1 MIQSKNPSAIRS
13 QKEITQALLVLM
25 HEYPYDEISV
35 KQILLESKLARKTFY
50 RNFDSKDDVLI
61 SLIRSV
67 IRDYF
72 SVVDSGRADVL
83 TTIFEFAVR
92 NKELLGLLDENGML
106 HIVLQCMNEN
116 LTIHKSGSVSVTNP
130 FICLFEDLDSEY
142 LIALNTGAV
151 WNVISLWVHQGMKE
165 DPEHVKETIRQYLK
179 RMAGQ
184 IR

>member
-13 QKEITQALLVLM
+13 QKEITQALFVLM

-72 SVVDSGRADVL
+72 SVVDSGKADVL
-83 TTIFEFAVR
+83 TAIFEFAVR

-116 LTIHKSGSVSVTNP
+116 LTIHKSGSVSGTNP
-130 FICLFEDLDSEY
+130 FISLFEGLDSEY

-165 DPEHVKETIRQYLK
+165 APEHVKETIRQYLK

>member
-1 MIQSKNPSAIRS
+1 MIESKNPSAIRS

-72 SVVDSGRADVL
+72 SVVDSGKADVL
-83 TTIFEFAVR
+83 TAIFEFAVR

-116 LTIHKSGSVSVTNP
+116 LTIHKSGSVSGTNP
-130 FICLFEDLDSEY
+130 FISLFEGLDSEY

>member
-13 QKEITQALLVLM
+13 QKEITEALIGLM

-72 SVVDSGRADVL
+72 SVVDSGRADVGGHQVGVYHL
-83 TTIFEFAVR
+83 LELPAGHFVHGDALDYACIIDKDMDGTDLLVDALHQGFDLFLVSNIAHISVYIFDS
-92 NKELLGLLDENGML
+92 GLLVGFQPL
-106 HIVLQCMNEN
+106 L
-116 LTIHKSGSVSVTNP
+116 
-130 FICLFEDLDSEY
+130 
-142 LIALNTGAV
+142 
-151 WNVISLWVHQGMKE
+151 
-165 DPEHVKETIRQYLK
+165 
-179 RMAGQ
+179 
-184 IR
+184 